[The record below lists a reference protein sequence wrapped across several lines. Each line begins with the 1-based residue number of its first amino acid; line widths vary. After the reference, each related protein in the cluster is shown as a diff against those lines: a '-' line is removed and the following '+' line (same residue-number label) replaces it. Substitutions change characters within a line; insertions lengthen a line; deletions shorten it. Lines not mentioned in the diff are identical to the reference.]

1 MIVCPDVAA
10 LNTLF
15 CVNDPSEATLKSVPG
30 PVPLPFKEKV
40 PGELETTVMGKGA
53 LGIPFCV
60 ITTVPAP
67 AGVLDGN
74 TASICVPEGH
84 GMCLQSQL
92 LSDKRFDKH
101 LNPFFRGHQR

>member
-1 MIVCPDVAA
+1 VIVCPGVAA

-74 TASICVPEGH
+74 TGVDLRAGRSRYVPSIPVA
-84 GMCLQSQL
+84 
-92 LSDKRFDKH
+92 F
-101 LNPFFRGHQR
+101 